1 MRWLIPLVLIGASTV
16 ARADKLITIP
26 TGTKITL
33 NTVKL
38 EGLFEQSRNRNSR
51 YYIGT
56 GLTDAIDAHIT
67 GEVFDGRRMR
77 TSLDFSYNYIPPIIG
92 IGPGISVGVQDV
104 LNVTRDGRRFFL
116 AITTREGFADSVSG
130 LVPAEFTFGGYFGAV
145 NAPFVGVVLPFTD
158 YVKFLAEFN
167 GQRINAGVEVK
178 PTPNIGLR
186 AIFERRDVLLGAQIT
201 LRF

>member
-1 MRWLIPLVLIGASTV
+1 MRWLLPFVLLGGSAV

-26 TGTKITL
+26 TGSKITL
-33 NTVKL
+33 NTIKF
-38 EGLFEQSRNRNSR
+38 EGLLEQSRNRNSR

-92 IGPGISVGVQDV
+92 IGPGISVGVQDAF
-104 LNVTRDGRRFFL
+104 NVTRDGRRFFL
-116 AITTREGFADSVSG
+116 AITTKEGFADSVSG
-130 LVPAEFTFGGYFGAV
+130 LAPAEFTFGGYFGAV
-145 NAPFVGVVLPFTD
+145 NAPFVGVALPFTD

-167 GQRINAGVEVK
+167 GQRIHAGVEVK
-178 PTPNIGLR
+178 PTPQIGLR